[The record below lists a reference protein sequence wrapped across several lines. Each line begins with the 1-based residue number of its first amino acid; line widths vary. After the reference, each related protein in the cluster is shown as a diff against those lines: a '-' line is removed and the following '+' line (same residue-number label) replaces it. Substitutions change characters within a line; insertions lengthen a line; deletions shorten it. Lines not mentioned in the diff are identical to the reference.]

1 MASERA
7 KADEENL
14 RQTAFEKGEWA
25 RGRYLDRLASG
36 VGAAASVKNALAAA
50 ALGYRT
56 RRIVSRLRVSISDQT
71 PFSEFSRR
79 LGRAGHTSRP
89 LVRGQTPT

>member
-1 MASERA
+1 MGMASERA

-56 RRIVSRLRVSISDQT
+56 RRIVSRLRVSISDQ
-71 PFSEFSRR
+71 FSKFSRR
-79 LGRAGHTSRP
+79 LGRAVRTSRP
-89 LVRGQTPT
+89 LVRGQTTT